1 MLNLKVFIHIVMK
14 LKEKNYRSL
23 KIVSGI
29 EMKNYILTI
38 FSYKYVAGFIWSF
51 NLHIKLIY
59 TNYLEF

>member
-38 FSYKYVAGFIWSF
+38 FSYKYVAGFI
-51 NLHIKLIY
+51 
-59 TNYLEF
+59 